1 MFVSVSAADEK
12 GQGKKSREEFSFM
25 TNNEEIGRDN
35 SNVSNE
41 FWLDLRST
49 SIPLHE
55 ALLVMKSEGIDVDN
69 LVNGVL
75 IPSEGEDDSGNYV
88 TIVPLESSMAE
99 ERSDF
104 MKSFAF
110 NLRYKNDNSLVDP
123 IPALDH
129 LNIGK
134 WVVADCTEVESD
146 DQRHEHIVGLAS
158 LLNAV
163 TSSGV
168 STATYLLSAKELVQE
183 TSEEDATS
191 RKTQSG
197 GLAIICN
204 TQDQIFK
211 AVVLSKTLSCDGSVS
226 ESGILLQ
233 SESMKCR
240 LRIASVLPF
249 DFALWRMASSLKDA
263 ET

>member
-1 MFVSVSAADEK
+1 
-12 GQGKKSREEFSFM
+12 M
-25 TNNEEIGRDN
+25 TNKDVLGRDK
-35 SNVSNE
+35 SDMSNE
-41 FWLDLRST
+41 FWLDLRRT

-75 IPSEGEDDSGNYV
+75 IPSEGEDDSGDYV
-88 TIVPLESSMAE
+88 TVVSLENSE
-99 ERSDF
+99 EQSDF

-146 DQRHEHIVGLAS
+146 DRRHEHIVGLAS

-163 TSSGV
+163 TSSGD

-183 TSEEDATS
+183 TSEEDATG

-197 GLAIICN
+197 GLAIVCN

-211 AVVLSKTLSCDGSVS
+211 AVVLSKTLSCDTSVS